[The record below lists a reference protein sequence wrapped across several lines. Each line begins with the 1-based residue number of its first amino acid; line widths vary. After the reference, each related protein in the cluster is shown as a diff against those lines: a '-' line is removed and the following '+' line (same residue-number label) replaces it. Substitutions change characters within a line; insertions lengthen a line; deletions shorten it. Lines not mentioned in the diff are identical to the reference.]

1 MWPPNDT
8 SIFAHRAFISEQK
21 FGLMEI
27 GNSSFHF
34 PMDILTFSMRV
45 HWKIPIQIL
54 HFVGGAELNFSKPQV
69 WNHKSSI
76 GYTVVVRD
84 YCEVGVCKILPFSP
98 ACSCVGRLSGDDD
111 KRKMGPSFSGHQ
123 LVVGAGAAAA
133 EAPSRRLILRWEF
146 PLSIWA
152 LVYSIPVWVG
162 ALELQL
168 CAASLKG

>member
-1 MWPPNDT
+1 MT
-8 SIFAHRAFISEQK
+8 SKWHDDFRIASRFHIRAK
-21 FGLMEI
+21 VWVD

-54 HFVGGAELNFSKPQV
+54 HFVGGAELNWTFPNLKCEIT
-69 WNHKSSI
+69 NR
-76 GYTVVVRD
+76 VVVRD

-123 LVVGAGAAAA
+123 LVVVGAGAAAA